1 MRRPVTNADTE
12 DLSLRMPST
21 KLFRRSQGIDG
32 RRPTG
37 GHRHH
42 KVTRS
47 KLVHEVLR

>member
-21 KLFRRSQGIDG
+21 KLFRRSQGID
-32 RRPTG
+32 
-37 GHRHH
+37 RHH
-42 KVTRS
+42 KVTCS